1 MNQIKK
7 PITVAPGRLVAF
19 ANARRDDPQ
28 REGWYNDPHYV
39 GVVSLPDGRRLQ
51 VSLWVDTSRAG
62 KPYISGSVRPEP
74 VRTAHH
80 LDSAELAKSEDIP
93 QHPGAKVDPNFDLF

>member
-19 ANARRDDPQ
+19 ANARR
-28 REGWYNDPHYV
+28 EGYNDPQYR
-39 GVVSLPDGRRLQ
+39 GVVSLPDGTRLQ

-74 VRTAHH
+74 APKPH

>member
-1 MNQIKK
+1 
-7 PITVAPGRLVAF
+7 VAF
-19 ANARRDDPQ
+19 VKARRDPKEF
-28 REGWYNDPHYV
+28 RDPHYQ
-39 GVVSLPDGRRLQ
+39 GVMALPDGTRLQ
-51 VSLWVDTSRAG
+51 VSIWIDTTRAG
-62 KPYISGSVRPEP
+62 KPIINGSVRPEP